1 MFVRYYQVIIKPL
14 SYKNRHRFSDTFSEL
29 LHKNAR
35 VDF

>member
-14 SYKNRHRFSDTFSEL
+14 SYKNRHRFSDTFSE
-29 LHKNAR
+29 HKNAR